1 MLLIFGMN
9 TMTAAASFSPQAG
22 LYYVK
27 ESHGVTFHIYT
38 TPLAEGASASVVI
51 ETPHALILQDV
62 QEAKP
67 YNDELKALIA
77 SLSKPVERI
86 YLSHDHDHH
95 WIGLEAFAG
104 VPVYASAATIKTIQ
118 EQGETL
124 LAEAKKQF
132 GEEMIPYTKVIV
144 PDHELPAGE
153 ETIDGVRF
161 AYSTPFAELTGAVTF
176 TEFPD
181 QQVVIMH
188 HLAYNG
194 VQLPVPPIE
203 PRIEALKQLQ
213 NSNKYS
219 YIICGHGIPSEASAY
234 FDATL
239 GYYAKLGEIVNASP
253 DVATAKEKLL
263 QAYPNWGG
271 AFFLDMMLPA
281 YYQK

>member
-1 MLLIFGMN
+1 MLLILGMN
-9 TMTAAASFSPQAG
+9 TIAMAASFSPQAG

-38 TPLAEGASASVVI
+38 TSLAEGASASVII
-51 ETPHALILQDV
+51 ETPQALILQDV

-77 SLSKPVERI
+77 SLNKPLKRI

-104 VPVYASAATIKTIQ
+104 IPMYASAATIKTMR
-118 EQGETL
+118 EQGEIL
-124 LAEAKKQF
+124 LADAKKQF
-132 GEEMIPYTKVIV
+132 GEEMIPYKKVIV

-161 AYSTPFAELTGAVTF
+161 VYSTPFTELTGAVTF

-203 PRIEALKQLQ
+203 PRLDALKKLQ
-213 NSNKYS
+213 SSQTYE
-219 YIICGHGIPSEASAY
+219 YIICGHGIPSNAADYYE
-234 FDATL
+234 ATL
-239 GYYAKLGEIVNASP
+239 GYYAKLGEVVNESP
-253 DVATAKEKLL
+253 DVAAAKEKLL
-263 QAYPNWGG
+263 QAYPKWGG
-271 AFFLDMMLPA
+271 VFFLDIMLPA